1 MATLTVWK
9 FDTPDGAEAAESTL
23 LQLQRQQLIQVLDA
37 AVATWPQ
44 DAKKPKTKQLH
55 NLAGVGALSGMFWG
69 MLFGL
74 IFLMPLFGAAIG
86 AAAGALGGKMAD
98 VGIDD
103 DFIESV
109 KSQVT
114 PGTSAIFLLSQDA
127 VVDRVKEA
135 FPGAHAELIQSNLD
149 SAQEAK
155 LREVFAE

>member
-9 FDTPDGAEAAESTL
+9 FDTPDGAESAESTL
-23 LQLQRQQLIQVLDA
+23 LQLQKQELIQVLDA

-114 PGTSAIFLLSQDA
+114 PGTSALFLMSQDA

-135 FPGAHAELIQSNLD
+135 FPSAHAELIQSNLD

-155 LREVFAE
+155 LREIFAE

>member
-9 FDTPDGAEAAESTL
+9 FDSSDGAAEAEQAL
-23 LQLQRQQLIQVLDA
+23 LQLQKQELIKVLDA
-37 AVATWPQ
+37 AVAAWPQ

-55 NLAGVGALSGMFWG
+55 NLTGAGALSGTFWG

-74 IFLMPLFGAAIG
+74 IFFMPLLGAAVG

-103 DFIESV
+103 DFIDSV

-114 PGTSAIFLLSQDA
+114 PGTSALFLLSQDA
-127 VVDRVKEA
+127 VVERVKAA
-135 FPGAHAELIQSNLD
+135 FPGGHAQLIQSNLD
-149 SAQEAK
+149 SEQEAK
-155 LREVFAE
+155 LREVFAD